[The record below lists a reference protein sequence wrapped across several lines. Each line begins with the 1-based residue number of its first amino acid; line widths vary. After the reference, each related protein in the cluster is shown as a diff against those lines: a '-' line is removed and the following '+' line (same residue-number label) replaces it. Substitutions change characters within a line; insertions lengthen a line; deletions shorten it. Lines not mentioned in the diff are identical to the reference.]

1 MRAPNMLMTAAQ
13 VQRIFATSAG
23 SLRRLGIPYV
33 RFGRVRRYS
42 YAAIKAYLDGR
53 GPKD

>member
-1 MRAPNMLMTAAQ
+1 MFMTAAQ
-13 VQRIFATSAG
+13 VQELFAISAE
-23 SLRRLGIPYV
+23 SLRRLGVPYV

-42 YAAIKAYLDGR
+42 FAAIKAYLDGR

>member
-1 MRAPNMLMTAAQ
+1 MFMTAAQ
-13 VQRIFATSAG
+13 VQELFAISAE
-23 SLRRLGIPYV
+23 SLPRLGIPCV

-42 YAAIKAYLDGR
+42 YAAIKVYLDGR